1 MTAKTTSLVHK
12 QAYMTTYSP
21 GALGISEFHWWYVC
35 AKTQASSPGF
45 IVLHLSLKNGWI
57 SNNTNLLSMD
67 TVSRYTEPKYFAWSL
82 CCYIPLSIKFNAME
96 LAHLKDIIQTLC
108 TSS

>member
-45 IVLHLSLKNGWI
+45 IVLHLSLKNG
-57 SNNTNLLSMD
+57 
-67 TVSRYTEPKYFAWSL
+67 
-82 CCYIPLSIKFNAME
+82 
-96 LAHLKDIIQTLC
+96 
-108 TSS
+108 

>member
-1 MTAKTTSLVHK
+1 MTAKTSVVYK

-35 AKTQASSPGF
+35 TKTQASSPGF
-45 IVLHLSLKNGWI
+45 IELHLSLKNCRT

-67 TVSRYTEPKYFAWSL
+67 TVSRYTKPKYFAGSL
-82 CCYIPLSIKFNAME
+82 CCYSPLSIKFNAME
-96 LAHLKDIIQTLC
+96 LAHLKDVIQTLC